1 MNPRLGAVAPA
12 AKTALLM
19 GGSGLRW
26 TFAELQ
32 QRIDEAAAMLAGYG
46 LRFGDHIAV
55 LFANEPELFPVV
67 WAAQRTGL
75 YYTPVNWHLT
85 PDEAAYIVA
94 DCGAAVLVASPA
106 HRALTEQICA
116 AVPAVI
122 PVLAGAGPATGAAA
136 RPAAGASGRTDGDL
150 PQRWEGF
157 AMFYSSGTTGRP
169 KGILRDPVRT
179 PVGTTGPIDQ
189 LMRQLYGLGPD
200 SVYLST
206 GPLYHAAPLGW
217 SMATQR
223 AGGTTVAMERF
234 DARQTL
240 ELIERHRVTHVQFVP
255 TMMKRLMRLPPED
268 RRRFDLSSLQT
279 VVHAAAPCPVELKRQ
294 IIDWFGP
301 VVWEYYAGSEGNGYF
316 AIDSADWLAHPG
328 SVGRSMYGQAHVLGD
343 DGTELPPGGIGT
355 VWFEGTAAF
364 AYHHDAEKTAGAF
377 NDQGWSTLGDVGR
390 LDADGYLYLS
400 DRRVDLIISGGVN
413 IYPQEVENV
422 LTMHPAVFDAAVV
435 GVPDQDMGQRV
446 VAVVQAEAGV
456 AADSRLAEQL
466 LGHCRDHLAGFKCP
480 RELIFAAELPRL
492 PSGKLLRRWVRDWL
506 GPDPAS
512 PDPASPDPASPDPA
526 SSRP

>member
-1 MNPRLGAVAPA
+1 MTVGLGAGAPA
-12 AKTALLM
+12 GKPALVM
-19 GGSGLRW
+19 GGSGLQW
-26 TFAELQ
+26 TFGELQ
-32 QRIDEAAAMLAGYG
+32 QRVDRSAAMLGSFG

-85 PDEAAYIVA
+85 PGEAAYIVD
-94 DCGAAVLVASPA
+94 DCGARVLVASPA
-106 HRALTEQICA
+106 QGALTGQIRA
-116 AVPAVI
+116 AVPAVA
-122 PVLAGAGPATGAAA
+122 PVIAGAEPPAGD
-136 RPAAGASGRTDGDL
+136 PAGAVAAL
-150 PQRWEGF
+150 PQQWEGF

-179 PVGTTGPIDQ
+179 PVGTTGPIDL

-223 AGGTTVAMERF
+223 GGGTTVVMERF

-240 ELIERHRVTHVQFVP
+240 ELIERYRVTHVQFVP
-255 TMMKRLMRLPPED
+255 TMMQRLLRLPETV

-279 VVHAAAPCPVELKRQ
+279 VVHAAAPCPVEVKRQ
-294 IIDWFGP
+294 IIDWLGP
-301 VVWEYYAGSEGNGYF
+301 IVWEYYAGSEGNGYF
-316 AIDSADWLAHPG
+316 AIDSAGSLAHPG
-328 SVGRSMYGQAHVLGD
+328 SVGRSMYGQAHVLDD
-343 DGTELPPGGIGT
+343 DGTELPPGGLGT
-355 VWFEGTAAF
+355 IWFEGTGAF
-364 AYHHDAEKTAGAF
+364 AYHNDAEKTAGAF
-377 NDQGWSTLGDVGR
+377 NGRGWSTLGDVGR

-422 LTMHPAVFDAAVV
+422 LTRHPAVFDAAVV
-435 GVPDQDMGQRV
+435 GVPDPDMGQRV
-446 VAVVQAEAGV
+446 VAVVQTEPGAAAG
-456 AADSRLAEQL
+456 AGLADEL
-466 LGHCRDHLAGFKCP
+466 LGHCHAQLAGFKCP
-480 RELIFAAELPRL
+480 RELLFTGELPRL

-506 GPDPAS
+506 GAGLAGYRPGQVLTPPDPGA
-512 PDPASPDPASPDPA
+512 A

>member
-1 MNPRLGAVAPA
+1 MTMQLGAGVPA
-12 AKTALLM
+12 GKPALVM

-26 TFAELQ
+26 SFAELQ
-32 QRIDEAAAMLAGYG
+32 RRIDEAVRMLAGCG

-85 PDEAAYIVA
+85 AEEAAYITG
-94 DCGAAVLVASPA
+94 DCGARVLIASPV
-106 HRALTEQICA
+106 HRELAGQIGA
-116 AVPAVI
+116 AVPTAKLVI
-122 PVLAGAGPATGAAA
+122 AGAGPAGAGSREA
-136 RPAAGASGRTDGDL
+136 DGDL

-169 KGILRDPVRT
+169 KGIEREPVRT
-179 PVGTTGPIDQ
+179 PAGTTGPIDQ

-223 AGGTTVAMERF
+223 RGGTTVVMERF
-234 DARQTL
+234 DALRTL
-240 ELIERHRVTHVQFVP
+240 ELIERYRVTHVQFVP
-255 TMMKRLMRLPPED
+255 TMMQRLMRLPAAD
-268 RRRFDLSSLQT
+268 RQRFDLSSLQT

-301 VVWEYYAGSEGNGYF
+301 IVWEYYAGSEGNGYF
-316 AIDSADWLAHPG
+316 AIDTADWLAHPG
-328 SVGRSMYGQAHVLGD
+328 SVGRAMYGQPHVLDD
-343 DGTELPPGGIGT
+343 DGTELPPGETGT
-355 VWFEGTAAF
+355 IWFEGTGTF
-364 AYHHDAEKTAGAF
+364 VYHNDPEKTAGAF
-377 NDQGWSTLGDVGR
+377 NDNGWSTLGDVGR

-413 IYPQEVENV
+413 IYPQEIENV
-422 LTMHPAVFDAAVV
+422 LTAHPAVFDAAVI
-435 GVPDQDMGQRV
+435 GIPDEEMGQRV
-446 VAVVQAEAGV
+446 VAVVQAETGLT
-456 AADSRLAEQL
+456 ADSRLAQRL
-466 LGHCRDHLAGFKCP
+466 LGHCRAHLAGFKCP
-480 RELIFAAELPRL
+480 RELVFADELPRL
-492 PSGKLLRRWVRDWL
+492 PSGKLLRRRVRDWL
-506 GPDPAS
+506 TSTTSGEPCINVCGL
-512 PDPASPDPASPDPA
+512 
-526 SSRP
+526 

>member
-1 MNPRLGAVAPA
+1 MTVRIGAGVPA
-12 AKTALLM
+12 GKSALVM

-26 TFAELQ
+26 SFGELQ
-32 QRIDEAAAMLAGYG
+32 RRTDQAAAMLAGHG
-46 LRFGDHIAV
+46 LGFGDHIAV
-55 LFANEPELFPVV
+55 LFANEPGLFPVV

-85 PDEAAYIVA
+85 AGEAAYIVA
-94 DCGAAVLVASPA
+94 DCGAWVLVASPA
-106 HRALTEQICA
+106 HQALTDQICA
-116 AVPAVI
+116 AAPGVVR
-122 PVLAGAGPATGAAA
+122 VLAPAGPSTGDGLT
-136 RPAAGASGRTDGDL
+136 PGDL
-150 PQRWEGF
+150 PQQWEGF

-179 PVGTTGPIDQ
+179 PVGTTGPIDL

-223 AGGTTVAMERF
+223 AGGTSVVMERF
-234 DARQTL
+234 DALQTL

-255 TMMKRLMRLPPED
+255 TMMKRLLRLPAAD

-279 VVHAAAPCPVELKRQ
+279 VVHAAAPCPVDVKRE
-294 IIDWFGP
+294 IIDWLGP
-301 VVWEYYAGSEGNGYF
+301 IVWEYYAGSEGNGYF
-316 AIDSADWLAHPG
+316 AIDSVDWLAHPG
-328 SVGRSMYGQAHVLGD
+328 SVGRSMYGLAHVLGD
-343 DGTELPPGGIGT
+343 DGSELPPGEIGT

-364 AYHHDAEKTAGAF
+364 AYHNDAEKTAGAF

-413 IYPQEVENV
+413 IYPQEVEDV
-422 LTMHPAVFDAAVV
+422 LTTHPAVFDAAVV
-435 GVPDQDMGQRV
+435 GVADPEMGQRV
-446 VAVVQAEAGV
+446 VAVVQAEPGV
-456 AADSRLAEQL
+456 ATGPGLAEQL
-466 LGHCRDHLAGFKCP
+466 DAHCRAHLAGFKCP
-480 RELIFAAELPRL
+480 RELIFTGELPRL

-506 GPDPAS
+506 AAGPAS
-512 PDPASPDPASPDPA
+512 P
-526 SSRP
+526 RR

>member
-1 MNPRLGAVAPA
+1 MTIRLGAGVPA
-12 AKTALLM
+12 GKLALLM

-32 QRIDEAAAMLAGYG
+32 QRIDQAAAMLAGYG
-46 LRFGDHIAV
+46 LGFGDHIAV
-55 LFANEPELFPVV
+55 LFANEPDLFPVV

-85 PDEAAYIVA
+85 PEEAAYIVD
-94 DCGAAVLVASPA
+94 DCGARVLVASPT
-106 HRALTEQICA
+106 HRALTEQIRA
-116 AVPAVI
+116 AVQTVAMVI
-122 PVLAGAGPATGAAA
+122 AGNDSAAGDSAAGDSGAGDSGAGSSSASS
-136 RPAAGASGRTDGDL
+136 GSIASGL
-150 PQRWEGF
+150 PQQWEGF

-169 KGILRDPVRT
+169 KGILREPVRR
-179 PVGTTGPIDQ
+179 PIGTAGPIDL
-189 LMRQLYGLGPD
+189 LMQQLYGLGPD

-223 AGGTTVAMERF
+223 CGGTAVVMERF

-255 TMMKRLMRLPPED
+255 TMMRRLLRLPEAD
-268 RRRFDLSSLQT
+268 RRRFDVSSLKT

-301 VVWEYYAGSEGNGYF
+301 IVWEYYAGSEGNGYF

-328 SVGRSMYGQAHVLGD
+328 SVGRSMYGQAHILDD
-343 DGTELPPGGIGT
+343 DGTEVPPGAIGT

-364 AYHHDAEKTAGAF
+364 AYHNDAEKTAGAF
-377 NDQGWSTLGDVGR
+377 NDQGWSTLGDVGQ

-422 LTMHPAVFDAAVV
+422 LTMHPAVFDAAVI
-435 GVPDQDMGQRV
+435 GVPDQEMGQRV
-446 VAVVQAEAGV
+446 VAVVQAEPGV
-456 AADSRLAEQL
+456 AADSGLAEQL
-466 LGHCRDHLAGFKCP
+466 LAHCRDHLAGFKCP
-480 RELIFAAELPRL
+480 RELVFVGELPRL
-492 PSGKLLRRWVRDWL
+492 PSGKLLRRWVRDWFGSGRDG
-506 GPDPAS
+506 GPV
-512 PDPASPDPASPDPA
+512 
-526 SSRP
+526 SR